1 MTQGQLGDY
10 FKDVAWKRLSAVEVD
25 PTRSNQREFNG
36 VASLRQI
43 LGDSRIDGL
52 PAHCL
57 YFGEEEED
65 TSTDQ
70 SYLTWY
76 DARKDD
82 LKRSE
87 YRLYFTKTSVT
98 EKAEA
103 GDLLIIGRQSDDS
116 LMVIIAKEGSSFENQ
131 MFWLFGIPDEMRD
144 GFELRSI
151 ESNEQIGFAAGLI
164 LEQIGFEV
172 VPADDMWLDEML
184 RRFNGEFPPTRDF
197 SAFARETIARER
209 IDYIDG
215 SANPDDVLIS
225 YMEREELL
233 FKSLERYIVS
243 ERLETDF
250 EDVDDFI
257 SYSLSV
263 HNRRKSRTGYALENH
278 LEVIFTDSCI
288 TYSRNKK
295 TENRAKPDFLF
306 PGIDFYHDLHF
317 PVESLSMLAVKS
329 TCKDRWRQALSE
341 AARIEYKHLLTLEP
355 SISVNQTDEMAANNL
370 QLVVPKGFHHTYKP
384 EQQPWL
390 MDLDSFIRLV
400 RTKQE
405 QQSIHFISDPER

>member
-25 PTRSNQREFNG
+25 PTKSNQHEFQG
-36 VASLRQI
+36 VASLRQFF
-43 LGDSRIDGL
+43 GDIHIDGL
-52 PAHCL
+52 PAHFL

-70 SYLTWY
+70 GLLTWY
-76 DARKDD
+76 DTRKN
-82 LKRSE
+82 KPYRSSE

-131 MFWLFGIPDEMRD
+131 MFWLFGIPDEMRG

-164 LEQIGFEV
+164 LEELGIEIA
-172 VPADDMWLDEML
+172 PASDEWLLEEML
-184 RRFNGEFPPTRDF
+184 QRFSGTFPSTRAF
-197 SAFARETIARER
+197 SAFARETM
-209 IDYIDG
+209 
-215 SANPDDVLIS
+215 PDIPVLADPDAALIS
-225 YMEREELL
+225 YMEREEWL
-233 FKSLERYIVS
+233 FKILERYIVS
-243 ERLETDF
+243 KKIETGF

-278 LEVIFTDSCI
+278 LEIIFTLSGI
-288 TYSRNKK
+288 TYSRNQE
-295 TENRAKPDFLF
+295 TENRSKPDFLF
-306 PGIDFYHDLHF
+306 PGIDFYHDAYF
-317 PVESLSMLAVKS
+317 SSERLSMLAVKS
-329 TCKDRWRQALSE
+329 TCKDRWRQALAE
-341 AARIEYKHLLTLEP
+341 ADRINRKHLLTLEP
-355 SISVNQTDEMAANNL
+355 SISVNQTDEMEAKNL
-370 QLVVPKGFHHTYKP
+370 QLIVPEELQQTYKP
-384 EQQPWL
+384 EQRDWL
-390 MDLDSFIRLV
+390 MDLSSFIQHV
-400 RTKQE
+400 RIRQ
-405 QQSIHFISDPER
+405 